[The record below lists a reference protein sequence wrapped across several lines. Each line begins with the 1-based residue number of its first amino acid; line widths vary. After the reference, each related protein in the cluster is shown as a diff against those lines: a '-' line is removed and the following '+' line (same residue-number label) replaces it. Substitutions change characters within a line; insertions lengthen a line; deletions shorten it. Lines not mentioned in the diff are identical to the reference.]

1 MCKKVDH
8 LLFILFDYLD
18 SKLGIANKSIF
29 QIEMNEDLIFKI
41 FRELQSVF

>member
-18 SKLGIANKSIF
+18 SKRGVSQKSIF
-29 QIEMNEDLIFKI
+29 IVE
-41 FRELQSVF
+41 

>member
-18 SKLGIANKSIF
+18 SKLGLNHKSIF
-29 QIEMNEDLIFKI
+29 L
-41 FRELQSVF
+41 